1 MDRALL
7 LAALSKGKLEL
18 ERAKL
23 NHPQLEA
30 EILLAR
36 LTGYK
41 RHELY
46 LKDDLVLRDDFYDA
60 FMDMIEKRSEN
71 MPIQYITG
79 VESFMGMD
87 FKVNRHTLIPRPD
100 TEVLVESVV
109 KFMRRTQG
117 SLKVLDMCTGSGNIA
132 VSLAKIVPNA
142 KIWAVDVSFEA
153 IEVARE
159 NARLNDVEYR
169 VNFLVGDMFSPL
181 EDCLRF
187 DVIVS
192 NPPYI
197 KSDDISTLEPQVK
210 LYEPHIALDGG
221 IDGLRFFRELIE
233 RSPSFLKSG
242 GLLACEVGHD
252 QAESIKEIL
261 KLNGNYTEIETV
273 KDLAMIDRVV
283 LANII

>member
-1 MDRALL
+1 M
-7 LAALSKGKLEL
+7 E
-18 ERAKL
+18 
-23 NHPQLEA
+23 
-30 EILLAR
+30 
-36 LTGYK
+36 
-41 RHELY
+41 
-46 LKDDLVLRDDFYDA
+46 
-60 FMDMIEKRSEN
+60 
-71 MPIQYITG
+71 
-79 VESFMGMD
+79 
-87 FKVNRHTLIPRPD
+87 
-100 TEVLVESVV
+100 
-109 KFMRRTQG
+109 
-117 SLKVLDMCTGSGNIA
+117 
-132 VSLAKIVPNA
+132 
-142 KIWAVDVSFEA
+142 
-153 IEVARE
+153 
-159 NARLNDVEYR
+159 
-169 VNFLVGDMFSPL
+169 FLVGNMFSPPK
-181 EDCLRF
+181 ENIVF
-187 DVIVS
+187 NVIVS